1 VKAEIFALSTLG
13 LTSVYQIL
21 ACQGDF
27 SAGRIQ
33 KSVGILALAWN
44 RLHNHHIVDTFDY
57 IPQLNYLIYEANGL
71 SGHLVLLVGH
81 PTAATLTVAFF
92 YVC

>member
-27 SAGRIQ
+27 S
-33 KSVGILALAWN
+33 ALAWN